1 MTYSLDDQVTV
12 FLSCNHSAMVD
23 KRLPIGHELQCR
35 RCFRMS
41 TVTETPNYV
50 VKCKGGKGR
59 SCPAGRSFGILEASA
74 IQFAV
79 RHRIKYP
86 HHLTI
91 VEDRGKTIHRF
102 GGSEPPGQGTLFD
115 TESNSRPR
123 VVYTRENGRT
133 EDPCPF

>member
-1 MTYSLDDQVTV
+1 MTYLPDGVMV

-35 RCFRMS
+35 RCFRVS

-59 SCPAGRSFGILEASA
+59 SCPAGRSFGILENSA
-74 IQFAV
+74 VQFAV

-91 VEDRGKTIHRF
+91 VEDRGNVIHRF
-102 GGSEPPGQGTLFD
+102 GAPDPPGQDTLFD
-115 TESNSRPR
+115 APSNSRPR